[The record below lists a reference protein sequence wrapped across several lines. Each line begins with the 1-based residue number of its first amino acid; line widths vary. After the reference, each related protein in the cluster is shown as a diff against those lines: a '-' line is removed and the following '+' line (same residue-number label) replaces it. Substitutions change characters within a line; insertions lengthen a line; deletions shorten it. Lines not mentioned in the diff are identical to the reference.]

1 MDGSKEVH
9 PGVKHYRIGDVC
21 IGPGHPSLS
30 DLVSDNHQLMQQCR
44 AFSSFL
50 VSPENIRETLGKHL
64 NKRGSKGQRQH
75 HVFKDRRRAAAGSLG
90 LVRWGGSRPSAGSV
104 AGNGT
109 WGSGTRWAAGA
120 GLRRIVR
127 TACATARATLPSPI
141 STSSTSSKSAI
152 KTSFGKDD
160 VVVAGGLQLD
170 QQLGN
175 ERGRIATTLQR
186 GREIVSALKSVPPRR
201 AVSLRNDATA
211 PSWCGG

>member
-1 MDGSKEVH
+1 MSALGPVI
-9 PGVKHYRIGDVC
+9 PHYRIWCPTTINLCSNVG
-21 IGPGHPSLS
+21 LF
-30 DLVSDNHQLMQQCR
+30 R
-44 AFSSFL
+44 AFLFPQKTSGKRWGNIL
-50 VSPENIRETLGKHL
+50 IRE
-64 NKRGSKGQRQH
+64 GQRASGSTMSS
-75 HVFKDRRRAAAGSLG
+75 KDRRRAAAGSLG

-141 STSSTSSKSAI
+141 STSSTSSESAI